1 MRTGLHP
8 YSLSQPPPLLPKLMD
23 KLAIELALVK
33 SIGTKIFTAGKTTGP
48 RPEGLG
54 LASAVECPAG
64 ARSHPTGRRDGRVQG
79 GPVSVKV
86 KYFVHSRDEGAS
98 ISAAGCRVPD

>member
-33 SIGTKIFTAGKTTGP
+33 SIGTKNIHGRIDYRGAP
-48 RPEGLG
+48 RRSRPCFRGRMSCG
-54 LASAVECPAG
+54 GTLASHRAP
-64 ARSHPTGRRDGRVQG
+64 RWTSPRWTRLSKSKILRTFTR
-79 GPVSVKV
+79 
-86 KYFVHSRDEGAS
+86 
-98 ISAAGCRVPD
+98 